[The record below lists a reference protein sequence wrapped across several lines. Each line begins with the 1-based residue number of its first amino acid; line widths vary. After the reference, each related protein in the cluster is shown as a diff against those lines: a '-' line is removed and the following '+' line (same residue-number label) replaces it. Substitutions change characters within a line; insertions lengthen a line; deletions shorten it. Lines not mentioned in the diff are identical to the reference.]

1 MLLVF
6 SISLIRFR
14 TNTDWFPI
22 PLIHFKTHCE
32 FVHRKPLSMESFK
45 LFSTYWKLII
55 PTETESSSYP
65 GMVRASFGAFFTFEK
80 INSVVTIPSKQVYRY
95 VHVAYTLL
103 EASEKRNKREFPPP
117 TNPGIFN
124 VGNFSMFLIIFSQ
137 CNIYEWLNFSSQFLP
152 FSQSFCKG
160 DFIVKLTLI
169 PVQVNQK

>member
-45 LFSTYWKLII
+45 LFSTITSI
-55 PTETESSSYP
+55 E
-65 GMVRASFGAFFTFEK
+65 
-80 INSVVTIPSKQVYRY
+80 VYRY
-95 VHVAYTLL
+95 VLVAYTLL

>member
-32 FVHRKPLSMESFK
+32 FVHRKPLLMESFK

-55 PTETESSSYP
+55 PIETESSSYL
-65 GMVRASFGAFFTFEK
+65 GMMRASFGVFFAFEN
-80 INSVVTIPSKQVYRY
+80 INSVDIIPTKEVYRY

-103 EASEKRNKREFPPP
+103 EASEKRNKREFSS
-117 TNPGIFN
+117 PGIFN
-124 VGNFSMFLIIFSQ
+124 AGNFSMFLTIFSH
-137 CNIYEWLNFSSQFLP
+137 CNIF
-152 FSQSFCKG
+152 
-160 DFIVKLTLI
+160 
-169 PVQVNQK
+169 